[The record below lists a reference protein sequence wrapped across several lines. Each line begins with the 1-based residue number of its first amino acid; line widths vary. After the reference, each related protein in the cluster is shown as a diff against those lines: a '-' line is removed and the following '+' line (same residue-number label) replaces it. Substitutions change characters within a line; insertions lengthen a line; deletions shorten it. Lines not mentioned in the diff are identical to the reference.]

1 MTQKYWE
8 QKPASFVDSLKPI
21 KNYVRAEVIKE
32 AERKQLYYH
41 NFYHALAV
49 ERRAIYIFQAIK
61 PVLLKDN
68 SLEQISRL
76 ESLISVCG
84 LAHDMV
90 QIFEPTP
97 PNQSR
102 KRRSGLS
109 ETESAEKVIRYIAHF
124 NQALAAEKLDSSF
137 QFSEDEQQLIR
148 DGILATICVCD
159 PQGSKYKSTF
169 LHQSVYQ
176 PYLYDTQKETSIV
189 GRIIALADLGALG
202 IDGTEEYIN
211 DGILIFL
218 EDNPHFIE
226 LVLNRDRLKD
236 LDRHLSYRQNSELKT
251 KLLTMTRFTIDF
263 ARERLARFEP
273 EIAGFSPQIRQI
285 IRDRVFVHLNQNS
298 INLIEKTIP
307 SHSDTSFSEL
317 SDFFNSSSIKQ
328 SKRLPYRNSA
338 IL

>member
-8 QKPASFVDSLKPI
+8 QQPVSFGDTVRLV
-21 KNYVRAEVIKE
+21 KNYVKAEVIKE
-32 AERKQLYYH
+32 AEHKQLYYH
-41 NFYHALAV
+41 NFDHALAV
-49 ERRAIYIFQAIK
+49 ERRAIYILQAIK
-61 PVLLKDN
+61 PVLLKEN
-68 SLEQISRL
+68 SLEQLSRL

-90 QIFEPTP
+90 QIFESTP

-109 ETESAEKVIRYIAHF
+109 ETESAEKVIRYIARL

-137 QFSEDEQQLIR
+137 QFSEEEQQLIR
-148 DGILATICVCD
+148 DGIIATICVPD
-159 PQGSKYKSTF
+159 PQGSKSNTF
-169 LHQSVYQ
+169 SGQSIYQ
-176 PYLYDTQKETSIV
+176 PYLYDIQQETSIV

-202 IDGTEEYIN
+202 IDGTEEYIS

-218 EDNPHFIE
+218 EDNPHLIE
-226 LVLNRDRLKD
+226 LVLNCDRLND
-236 LDRHLSYRQNSELKT
+236 LDRHLSHRQNSELKT

-273 EIAGFSPQIRQI
+273 EIAGFSPPIRQI
-285 IRDRVFVHLNQNS
+285 IRDRVFVHLNQKS
-298 INLIEKTIP
+298 INLIENTIP

-328 SKRLPYRNSA
+328 SKRSPYRNSA
-338 IL
+338 IS